1 MCVKMSDLFE
11 TRSDNLNLSYLS
23 PMTQQELESS
33 TITVHIDRKSTSEN
47 KDQQSSGKLPK
58 EREVSRTRTNNKC
71 S

>member
-1 MCVKMSDLFE
+1 
-11 TRSDNLNLSYLS
+11 
-23 PMTQQELESS
+23 MTQQELESS

-47 KDQQSSGKLPK
+47 KDQQSSGKLLN